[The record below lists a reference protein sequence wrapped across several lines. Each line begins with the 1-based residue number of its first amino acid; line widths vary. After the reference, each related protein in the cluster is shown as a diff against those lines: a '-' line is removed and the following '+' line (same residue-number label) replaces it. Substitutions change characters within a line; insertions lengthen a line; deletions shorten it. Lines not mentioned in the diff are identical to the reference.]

1 MLNMD
6 MVSFLCVLALL
17 STLTSLAKA
26 PEHELFQA
34 SSQDDPFYLSCNNTC
49 ALLSRHHKMVLKLRK
64 LYQFPKKRLDGRRLL
79 YISLLMVTMSNDI
92 ELNPGPRIPKYP
104 CGSCSKAVR
113 NNQNSIQCDGCGS
126 WHHIECQGMR
136 SEIHE
141 VMAKHESYSWSCM
154 KCGLPNFSST
164 FFDSSLSSFASSNT
178 FSTLDASHSHTTS
191 TPRKVA
197 PQKNQSQPKLKILN
211 LNCQSIVNKVQE
223 FWALVE
229 TEKPDIVVGTESW
242 LHPGISD
249 SEVFPPG
256 YTSFRMDRKSGQRGG
271 GVFILVHENFICTEQ
286 PEFSSDCELLWV
298 RLQVAGSHP
307 LYIGAYYK
315 PKEDDFESL
324 VQLKK
329 S

>member
-1 MLNMD
+1 
-6 MVSFLCVLALL
+6 
-17 STLTSLAKA
+17 
-26 PEHELFQA
+26 
-34 SSQDDPFYLSCNNTC
+34 
-49 ALLSRHHKMVLKLRK
+49 
-64 LYQFPKKRLDGRRLL
+64 
-79 YISLLMVTMSNDI
+79 MVTMSNDI

-141 VMAKHESYSWSCM
+141 VMANHESYSWSCM

-197 PQKNQSQPKLKILN
+197 PKKNQSQPKLKILN

-329 S
+329 SLDLVQKRRGFWVTLTSQISLGLTTLQFLNQIAHAIWFTNIL